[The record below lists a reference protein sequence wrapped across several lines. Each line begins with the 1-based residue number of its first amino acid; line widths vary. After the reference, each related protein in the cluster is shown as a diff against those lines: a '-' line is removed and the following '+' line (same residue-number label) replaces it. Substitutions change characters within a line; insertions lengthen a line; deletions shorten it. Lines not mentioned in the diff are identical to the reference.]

1 MGEPSDR
8 ASSRPE
14 SLSDL
19 FQAPPREEWRVQIVK
34 VAEYIPKVQGEPKRT
49 LWRLNTSN
57 KYKYWGP
64 KGPAGVPL
72 DPPAN
77 IVESAP
83 PEELEPATEVTA
95 PSSLEEEQADRCN
108 ARRKRMRSIHSDD
121 MFKYRGCSWPQV
133 VGLKVHKAKR
143 IIMKGKPDL
152 SCEVVLEN
160 QLMTMCY
167 CSRRVRVI
175 VDRHNNVVQ
184 TPRVG

>member
-1 MGEPSDR
+1 MMGEPSDR

-49 LWRLNTSN
+49 LWRLSTSN
-57 KYKYWGP
+57 KCKYWGP

-95 PSSLEEEQADRCN
+95 PSSSEEE
-108 ARRKRMRSIHSDD
+108 
-121 MFKYRGCSWPQV
+121 QV

>member
-1 MGEPSDR
+1 MEEPSNR

-19 FQAPPREEWRVQIVK
+19 FHAPLPEEWRGQIVK
-34 VAEYIPKVQGEPKRT
+34 VAEYIPKVQGEPRRT
-49 LWRLNTSN
+49 LWRLNSSN
-57 KYKYWGP
+57 MCKYQGP

-72 DPPAN
+72 DPPAD
-77 IVESAP
+77 IVEA
-83 PEELEPATEVTA
+83 TA
-95 PSSLEEEQADRCN
+95 PSSSEEAKADRCN

-133 VGLKVHKAKR
+133 VGLNVHKAKR

-175 VDRHNNVVQ
+175 VDRHNKVVK